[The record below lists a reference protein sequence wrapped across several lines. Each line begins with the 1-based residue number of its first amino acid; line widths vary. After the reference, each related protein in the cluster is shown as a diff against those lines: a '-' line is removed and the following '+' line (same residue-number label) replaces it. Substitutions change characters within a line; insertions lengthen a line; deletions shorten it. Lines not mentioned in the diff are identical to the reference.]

1 MKERSEPK
9 WIKHYLSI
17 TQIFW
22 IPARLPEHVRLFF
35 CFTAKDFLRGM
46 MPRLVLE
53 SQNLSGYTY
62 IMSGVGQMALI
73 KNLKKEGGIQNR
85 RMCILREK
93 YNPMFAACQES
104 IWQ

>member
-1 MKERSEPK
+1 MKGRSVLK
-9 WIKHYLSI
+9 WIKLYLSTI
-17 TQIFW
+17 LTSW
-22 IPARLPEHVRLFF
+22 IPVRLPEHVRLFF

-93 YNPMFAACQES
+93 YNSMLAACQES
-104 IWQ
+104 L

>member
-22 IPARLPEHVRLFF
+22 IPARLPEHVLLFF
-35 CFTAKDFLRGM
+35 YFTAKDSLLLM
-46 MPRLVLE
+46 MPRPVLE
-53 SQNLSGYTY
+53 NQSRNGFTYTV
-62 IMSGVGQMALI
+62 SGVGQMALI

-104 IWQ
+104 I